1 MQRVKTNINQE
12 VSEMQAVLNVVGRV
26 GTVRVFDGEDG
37 KKTVVFSVAVDQR
50 RNGQAQEGEKPPAV
64 WYSFRANNG
73 IAETLAQH
81 LTKGRLVGVCGVS
94 PRIRAYEVE
103 RTLAI
108 QGVGTVR
115 FKDTRQDVEYLL
127 ADFRF
132 LDAPPAA
139 QVNQEVVEATVVADE
154 AGQEAAAQPITPDNL
169 PF

>member
-1 MQRVKTNINQE
+1 
-12 VSEMQAVLNVVGRV
+12 MQAVLNAVGRV
-26 GTVRVFDGEDG
+26 GTVRVFEGEDG

-50 RNGQAQEGEKPPAV
+50 GPRNGQEGERAPAI

-81 LTKGRLVGVCGVS
+81 LAKGRLVAVSGVS
-94 PRIRAYEVE
+94 PRLRTYEVE

-108 QGVGTVR
+108 QGVGTVK

-139 QVNQEVVEATVVADE
+139 QAGQEVVATVVGE